1 MDLQQLRYFR
11 TAAQMENISRA
22 ARYHRIPQPSMSKII
37 SALERELGMPLF
49 EREGNR
55 LHLNQQG
62 RLFLREVDKA
72 LLTIDGALSDLS
84 DISHGLCGE
93 VRLLVLE
100 NRRLISECTA
110 AFLRRYPHVTVSLCH
125 DLYSNQPFPYDLY
138 ISSAPGGIACQSRVL
153 LTEDILL
160 AVPREHRL
168 ALRQNVSLQD
178 LSGESFVLL
187 PQNNSAHRIAVEHCR
202 RSGFEPITVIRCD
215 DPCQVRYYVSQ
226 GLGVTFSPAIS
237 WKNLWDTNRVALLPI
252 NAAGLSRTSLICW
265 RSGEHLSPAAS
276 VFRDFAAAYFAA
288 LPAEA
293 PPVSSGRD
301 LPSFERRAQ

>member
-1 MDLQQLRYFR
+1 M
-11 TAAQMENISRA
+11 I
-22 ARYHRIPQPSMSKII
+22 
-37 SALERELGMPLF
+37 
-49 EREGNR
+49 
-55 LHLNQQG
+55 
-62 RLFLREVDKA
+62 
-72 LLTIDGALSDLS
+72 
-84 DISHGLCGE
+84 
-93 VRLLVLE
+93 
-100 NRRLISECTA
+100 CT
-110 AFLRRYPHVTVSLCH
+110 
-125 DLYSNQPFPYDLY
+125 
-138 ISSAPGGIACQSRVL
+138 SSAPR
-153 LTEDILL
+153 
-160 AVPREHRL
+160 RHRL
-168 ALRQNVSLQD
+168 PKPRPPDRRHSARGFHGNTGWPCGRTCPSKTFPANP
-178 LSGESFVLL
+178 FVLL